1 MTEVHVEGRKVKD
14 DEKPPKVTLNLLT
27 VDCTT
32 VCQPAV
38 EHDTQSRQCLA
49 PWAAQYNTRLLIN
62 LTPRA

>member
-14 DEKPPKVTLNLLT
+14 DEKPPKVTVNLLT

-32 VCQPAV
+32 VCHLV

-49 PWAAQYNTRLLIN
+49 AVGC
-62 LTPRA
+62 